1 MPVSRLEIT
10 ISNFDNAAMADNAD
24 DEVVQMLR
32 DLIQAIQVT
41 GIAGLDGKRLKES
54 NGNSVGLVRVE
65 EDND

>member
-32 DLIQAIQVT
+32 DLIQAI
-41 GIAGLDGKRLKES
+41 R
-54 NGNSVGLVRVE
+54 
-65 EDND
+65 